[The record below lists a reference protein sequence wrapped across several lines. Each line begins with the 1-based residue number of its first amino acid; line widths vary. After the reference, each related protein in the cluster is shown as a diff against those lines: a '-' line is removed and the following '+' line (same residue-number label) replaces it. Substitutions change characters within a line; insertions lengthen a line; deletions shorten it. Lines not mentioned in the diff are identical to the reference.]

1 MQRIDVLFPEP
12 FGPRK
17 PVTRPGVT
25 VNDKESTAVVDPYFL
40 VKPSTAI
47 TVVT

>member
-25 VNDKESTAVVDPYFL
+25 VNDNESTAVVDPYFL
-40 VKPSTAI
+40 VKPSTVI